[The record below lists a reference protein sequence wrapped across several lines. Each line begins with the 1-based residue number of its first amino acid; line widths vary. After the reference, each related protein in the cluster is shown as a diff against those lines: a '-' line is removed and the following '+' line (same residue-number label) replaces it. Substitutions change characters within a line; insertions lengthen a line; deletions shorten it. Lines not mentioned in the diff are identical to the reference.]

1 MNLKNVTVTSF
12 GEKKFTYE
20 KELEHFIV
28 RYIGLTQVKCRLLN
42 SSIFYAMN
50 F

>member
-28 RYIGLTQVKCRLLN
+28 RYIDSVLTQRRRRRDDRN
-42 SSIFYAMN
+42 PTF
-50 F
+50 